1 MPSTWIA
8 TGEWIAGRERAMI
21 EAVQSALVAS
31 LELPEWDREIVLDT
45 YPEHRRIAP
54 TGRSERYTR
63 IEITLFAGRTMKA
76 KRALYR
82 AIVDRL
88 APLGVPGDQVKI
100 TLIEVPLENWGLR
113 GGTPASELDLG
124 IKIDV

>member
-8 TGEWIAGRERAMI
+8 TGEWINGREGEMI
-21 EAVQSALVAS
+21 EAVQAALVAC
-31 LELPEWDREIVLDT
+31 LKLPDWDREIVLDT
-45 YPEHRRIAP
+45 YPDTRRIAP

-63 IEITLFAGRTMKA
+63 IEITLFAGRTMDA

-82 AIVDRL
+82 EIVDRL
-88 APLGVPGDQVKI
+88 GPFGVPGDQIKI

-113 GGTPASELDLG
+113 GGIPASELDLG

>member
-8 TGEWIAGRERAMI
+8 TGEWILGREAEMI
-21 EAVQSALVAS
+21 EAVQSALVAC
-31 LELPEWDREIVLDT
+31 LKLPDWDREIVLDT
-45 YPEHRRIAP
+45 YPDNRRIAP
-54 TGRSERYTR
+54 TGRAERYTR
-63 IEITLFAGRTMKA
+63 IEITLFSGRSMNA

-88 APLGVPGDQVKI
+88 AALGVPGNEIKI

-113 GGTPASELDLG
+113 GGIPASELDLG